1 MRSGWHRLGVRF
13 AHGGMRESAEATAR
27 EAGADTEAI
36 GGTKADGGA
45 AGSPGELRNAEA
57 ER

>member
-1 MRSGWHRLGVRF
+1 MVDR
-13 AHGGMRESAEATAR
+13 ARESAEATAR

>member
-1 MRSGWHRLGVRF
+1 MVDRARK
-13 AHGGMRESAEATAR
+13 SAEATAR
-27 EAGADTEAI
+27 EAGADTDTI
-36 GGTKADGGA
+36 GGTGTDGGA